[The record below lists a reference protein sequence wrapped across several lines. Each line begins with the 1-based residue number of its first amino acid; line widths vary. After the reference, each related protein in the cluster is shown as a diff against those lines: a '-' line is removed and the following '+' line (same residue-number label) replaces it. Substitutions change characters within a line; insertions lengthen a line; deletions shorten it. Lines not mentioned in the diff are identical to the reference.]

1 MKNLAEKLLAKATLR
16 EDGYFTDNL
25 WHIDDVQFHYDCD
38 DETAQTILYRALT
51 NEATMEQIR
60 LSIKMVAE
68 EEFNLE
74 TT

>member
-1 MKNLAEKLLAKATLR
+1 MRNLAETMLAKATLN
-16 EDGYFTDNL
+16 ENGYFTDNL

-38 DETAQTILYRALT
+38 SDTAQKILYKALT

-68 EEFNLE
+68 DEFNLVNN
-74 TT
+74 